1 MIIIITIGKTKEKY
15 LKEGI
20 EEFLKR
26 IKRYEKIEYQEIN
39 TFDNLKLDNKFVIV
53 LDVLGKEHS
62 SEGLAEILKK
72 TIGKEIIFLIG
83 DQEGIKEEI
92 KKKANL
98 LLSISRM
105 TFTHEMARLIL
116 LEQVYRAITINKGMK
131 YHK

>member
-1 MIIIITIGKTKEKY
+1 MLKLITIGKTKEKY

-20 EEFLKR
+20 EEFIKR
-26 IKRYEKIEYQEIN
+26 IKRYEKIEYLEVN
-39 TFDNLKLDNKFVIV
+39 NFNNLKLENSYVTV
-53 LDVLGKEHS
+53 LDVLGKEYS

-72 TIGKEIIFLIG
+72 TIGKDIIFLIG

-98 LLSISRM
+98 FLSISRM

-116 LEQVYRAITINKGMK
+116 LEQIYRAITINKGMQ